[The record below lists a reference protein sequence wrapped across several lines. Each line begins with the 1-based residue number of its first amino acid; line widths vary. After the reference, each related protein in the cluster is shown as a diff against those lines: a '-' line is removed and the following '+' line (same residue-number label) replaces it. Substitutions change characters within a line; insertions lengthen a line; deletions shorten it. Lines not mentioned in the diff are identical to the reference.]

1 MKEEIQHLID
11 VYKSDI
17 ESRHHGRYYGND
29 AEWEQY
35 EARIETLQEVVS
47 DLESILNKT
56 S

>member
-17 ESRHHGRYYGND
+17 ETRHDGRYYGNH